1 MELITVFVR
10 RQSLVSDVNV
20 LLCLQSYTDSWSM
33 TCDLSLVNAGGGF
46 GLVFKDRCNLMI
58 SVSLIN
64 FFLPFFTKAS
74 NVLISPLEKDGLGLP

>member
-10 RQSLVSDVNV
+10 RQSVVSDVNV

-74 NVLISPLEKDGLGLP
+74 NVLISPSEKDGLGLP